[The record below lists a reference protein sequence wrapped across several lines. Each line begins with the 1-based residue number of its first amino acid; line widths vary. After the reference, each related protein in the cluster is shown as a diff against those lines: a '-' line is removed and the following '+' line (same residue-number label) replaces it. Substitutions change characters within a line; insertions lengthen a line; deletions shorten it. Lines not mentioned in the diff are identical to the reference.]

1 MNRAEFLKASAVF
14 LEAFY
19 NFTPR
24 HIEREEISDVLSLIV
39 VGINTGTV
47 KPWVTI
53 HTTLNKYPESR
64 YMLIFIEKIIAEID
78 CYYKFSELQQKALD
92 AAAKIDYKQANTQSL
107 QEQGQGL
114 ASKL

>member
-1 MNRAEFLKASAVF
+1 MNRAGFLKASAVF

-24 HIEREEISDVLSLIV
+24 RVPGEAVSDVLSLIV

-53 HTTLNKYPESR
+53 HTTLNKYPEGR

-78 CYYKFSELQQKALD
+78 CYYNFASLQTQKAPEPHIN
-92 AAAKIDYKQANTQSL
+92 A
-107 QEQGQGL
+107 
-114 ASKL
+114 

>member
-1 MNRAEFLKASAVF
+1 MNKPGFLKASAQF
-14 LEAFY
+14 LKHFY

-24 HIEREEISDVLSLIV
+24 YIDGEVIADVLSLAVI
-39 VGINTGTV
+39 GIATSSV

-53 HTTLNKYPESR
+53 HATLNKYPESR

-78 CYYKFSELQQKALD
+78 CYYNFSELQQKALD
-92 AAAKIDYKQANTQSL
+92 AASKIDYKQANTQSL